1 MQPTE
6 RPETLAVLT
15 EWAAERH
22 GKLPA
27 LRFKSGEGASGGGA
41 WEEVSYEQLRD
52 RVRDVGQ
59 ELLALG
65 VRPDDRVAILAE
77 TRPEW
82 TYAHFAVFAAG
93 AVVVP
98 VYPTAGDEEVEW
110 VIGDS
115 DTSVVICENA
125 TQAAKIERL
134 RPGLPGVRHVLL
146 MTDRELGADGEEG
159 TEHVQGA
166 GGERRGGGGPRAD
179 GGQGGDGGQ
188 GAGGG
193 PRADGVQ
200 GAGGEPR
207 TDGELRTDGEPR
219 AGGGQGGGGGQG
231 AGGEACADGVQ
242 GGDCGPRT
250 DGGQG
255 GDGGQGAGGG
265 PRADGG
271 PRAGGGQGGG
281 GEACA
286 DGVQGGDCGPRAD
299 GGPRGDRQQAAARE
313 PHTDG
318 EQGNGPYQRTG
329 PDQPAGPV
337 SPDALLA
344 RADARAPA
352 DQPDLL
358 LARTGARAPADQPDA
373 LLARAGARTP
383 ADLATII
390 YTSGTTG
397 LPKGCLLTHGNLGA
411 VQSATLPL
419 IQGGPG
425 DSTYLYLPL
434 AHLLAQLIE
443 FTTLIEGGE
452 LCFFGGKIEN
462 VVAELAEA
470 RPTHLPSVPR
480 LFEKVYSVVLSLAEA
495 QDGGRERFEDA
506 VRIGVLAADGVL
518 PPELR
523 EAYEAADKALYGLVR
538 QALGGRVRWALSGG
552 APIAPHVID
561 FLRACGIAVYEGYG
575 MTESAGVISL
585 NHPGAVRYGTVGR
598 PVEGCEVRIADDG
611 EVLAR
616 GEMVFPGYHADP
628 ASTRDALDGDGWLHT
643 GDLGAVDADGY
654 LSITGRK
661 KDLIIT
667 SGGKN
672 LTPSLSELAVQRS
685 RFVSRAVMVGDKR
698 PYPVAL
704 ITLDAEEIS
713 GWAEREGEEL
723 TWSTLSRDPR
733 VRALVQEAVDAAN
746 ATVSRPAAIRDFA
759 VLDED
764 FTVEGGLLTPS
775 LKVRRRAVA
784 ERYAGV
790 IEGLYEKGGL
800 RATTLPQDATAP

>member
-15 EWAAERH
+15 EWAADRH

-27 LRFKSGEGASGGGA
+27 LRFRSAAGGT
-41 WEEVSYEQLRD
+41 WEEVSYEQLRE
-52 RVRDVGQ
+52 RVRGFGQ
-59 ELLALG
+59 KLLALG

-115 DTSVVICENA
+115 GTSVVICENA
-125 TQAAKIERL
+125 AQAAKIERL
-134 RPGLPGVRHVLL
+134 RQRLPGVRHMLL
-146 MTDRELGADGEEG
+146 ITDREEG
-159 TEHVQGA
+159 T
-166 GGERRGGGGPRAD
+166 P
-179 GGQGGDGGQ
+179 
-188 GAGGG
+188 
-193 PRADGVQ
+193 
-200 GAGGEPR
+200 
-207 TDGELRTDGEPR
+207 L
-219 AGGGQGGGGGQG
+219 
-231 AGGEACADGVQ
+231 EA
-242 GGDCGPRT
+242 P
-250 DGGQG
+250 
-255 GDGGQGAGGG
+255 
-265 PRADGG
+265 P
-271 PRAGGGQGGG
+271 
-281 GEACA
+281 EA
-286 DGVQGGDCGPRAD
+286 PS
-299 GGPRGDRQQAAARE
+299 QAPLEAAPE
-313 PHTDG
+313 APL
-318 EQGNGPYQRTG
+318 EAAPEAPLNGPLET
-329 PDQPAGPV
+329 
-337 SPDALLA
+337 LLD
-344 RADARAPA
+344 R
-352 DQPDLL
+352 
-358 LARTGARAPADQPDA
+358 ARTRA
-373 LLARAGARTP
+373 P

-452 LCFFGGKIEN
+452 LCFFGGRIEN

-480 LFEKVYSVVLSLAEA
+480 LFEKVYSVVLSLAES
-495 QDGGRERFEDA
+495 QDGGRERFEEA

-518 PPELR
+518 PPDLR

-538 QALGGRVRWALSGG
+538 QALGGRVRWALTGG
-552 APIAPHVID
+552 APIAPHVVD

-598 PVEGCEVRIADDG
+598 PIEGCEVRIADDG

-628 ASTRDALDGDGWLHT
+628 AATRDALDGEGWLHT
-643 GDLGAVDADGY
+643 GDLGALDADGY

-672 LTPSLSELAVQRS
+672 LTPSLIELALQRS
-685 RFVSRAVMVGDKR
+685 RFVSRAVMVGDQR

-713 GWAEREGEEL
+713 GWAGREGVTL
-723 TWSTLSRDPR
+723 TEPPSRDPL
-733 VRALVQEAVDAAN
+733 VRALVEEVVQAAN
-746 ATVSRPAAIRDFA
+746 ATFSRPARIRDFA
-759 VLDED
+759 LLDED
-764 FTVEGGLLTPS
+764 FTVEDGLLTPS
-775 LKVRRRAVA
+775 LKVRRRAVT
-784 ERYAGV
+784 ERYAGLV
-790 IEGLYEKGGL
+790 ERLYEKGEPSPEPSPE
-800 RATTLPQDATAP
+800 TSPTAPPPAAAAP